1 MSHHD
6 KNEVIAKMKGMWSEF
21 YSSHLG
27 WTKENLSKKHG
38 PCPHCFGKDRFRFT
52 DELGQEKGNG
62 AAICNQCG
70 NDSGVGWVMKCS
82 GMSYSETIDKLGDW
96 LNLVPVEVILKANI
110 RASRTSPYKMGA
122 KIEPE
127 RCVEIMERT
136 ERVESTPLSTY
147 EGIYSEFGFDVGKTK
162 SGELI
167 HAVPCFMAYN
177 DGISEEICNVMF
189 INEEGNVSYAAK
201 DYTRQ
206 SVSVIGSFKDNEYAY
221 LVDNFIDG
229 YRVHLATGNRCV
241 LVCYSSYNM
250 EMVAYALKDSKLRI
264 ACTRNSLDL
273 LAVADDRNIDVVIPN
288 DEYSFKTGVRK
299 RIYKASDLLNS

>member
-21 YSSHLG
+21 YSSRLG

-38 PCPHCFGKDRFRFT
+38 PCPYCFGKDRFRFT

-82 GMSYSETIDKLGDW
+82 GMSYSETIDTLGDW
-96 LNLVPVEVILKANI
+96 LNLVPVEVISKANK
-110 RASRTSPYKMGA
+110 RASRISPYKMGA
-122 KIEPE
+122 QIDHE
-127 RCVEIMERT
+127 RCLEIMERT

-147 EGIYSEFGFDVGKTK
+147 EGIYSEFGFDVGRTK

-167 HAVPCFMAYN
+167 HAVPCFMAYG
-177 DGISEEICNVMF
+177 DGISEEMCNVML
-189 INEEGNVSYAAK
+189 INEGGDVSYAAK
-201 DYTRQ
+201 DYSRQ
-206 SVSVIGSFKDNEYAY
+206 SVAVIGSFKDDEYAY
-221 LVDNFIDG
+221 LVDNWVDG
-229 YRVHLATGNRCV
+229 VRVHLATGNRCV

-250 EMVAYALKDSKLRI
+250 EMVAYALRGYKLRV
-264 ACTRNSLDL
+264 ACTRHDFDL
-273 LAVADDRNIDVVIPN
+273 LAVADDRNLDVVMPN
-288 DEYSFKTGVRK
+288 DDNHFKSGIRK
-299 RIYKASDLLNS
+299 RIYKASELLN